1 MTTTLRA
8 LGITGLCLA
17 GWLTVAAIACDM
29 AGSALIHLGGEQ

>member
-1 MTTTLRA
+1 MTTTARL

-29 AGSALIHLGGEQ
+29 AGSALIHLGSDE